1 MRGRAVPCPHG
12 DLLEGTLMVAADEVR
27 EWLDQ
32 RRDDLVAE
40 LIGWVRI
47 RSVMGL
53 SEREVELRRSAQWL
67 AGTLREVGF
76 PTVEVWPTAGGPA
89 VFAEWPVPDAP
100 TALVYGH
107 HDVRAAKDETWE
119 QTPPFEPTLREGRL
133 FGRGTSD
140 AKGQV
145 LAHLWALRAW
155 LAAGH
160 DAPPVSLKVLV
171 EGEEEKGSPHLAELL
186 TERSD
191 RIGAD
196 LVVFSDTMLWAAGAP
211 AVCTGIRGILQAEL
225 EVMGPL
231 TDIHA
236 GAVGGVAPSPI
247 LELARLLDDL
257 HDEDGRVALPGFYDS
272 VREPSAE
279 DRARLRELPWDEQTW
294 LDRTRTRSVGG
305 ERGWSP
311 AERLYLRPLAEV
323 TAVAGG
329 DTDGPSRGAIPSL
342 ATASLQLA
350 LVPDQDPAEVADQL
364 RRWVAGRISDSV
376 AWTLSVSEEVA
387 QPAYV
392 TPPDHPALP
401 LLADAMSE
409 AFGVRAGWMRNAGSG
424 PAVLL
429 AERVGAPV
437 LFFGTGLP
445 EDRWHDSDESVRVD
459 VLLAGATTLCL
470 FWSALAAQET
480 GQLRR
485 EAGRRRTPRSA
496 AASSR

>member
-1 MRGRAVPCPHG
+1 MG
-12 DLLEGTLMVAADEVR
+12 DADEVR
-27 EWLDQ
+27 GWLEA

-47 RSVMGL
+47 RSVVGPP
-53 SEREVELRRSAQWL
+53 EHAIDLRRSAQWL
-67 AGTLREVGF
+67 AGTLRDIGF
-76 PTVEVWPTAGGPA
+76 PTVEVRPTAGAPA
-89 VFAEWPVPDAP
+89 VFAEWPAAEPGAP
-100 TALVYGH
+100 TVLVYGH

-133 FGRGTSD
+133 YGRGTSD

-145 LAHLWALRAW
+145 LAHLWGLRAW

-160 DAPPVSLKVLV
+160 EAPPVTLKMLV

-186 TERSD
+186 ED
-191 RIGAD
+191 RRDRVRAD
-196 LVVFSDTMLWAAGAP
+196 LVVFSDTMLWAADAP
-211 AVCTGIRGILQAEL
+211 AVCTGIRGIVQAQL
-225 EVMGPL
+225 EVMGPR

-257 HDEDGRVALPGFYDS
+257 HNDDGRVALPGFYDR

-279 DRARLRELPWDEQTW
+279 ERARLGELPWDEEAWTS
-294 LDRTRTRSVGG
+294 RTRTRSVGG

-311 AERLYLRPLAEV
+311 VERLYLRPVAEV

-329 DTDGPSRGAIPSL
+329 DTTGPSRGAIPSL
-342 ATASLQLA
+342 VTASLQLA
-350 LVPDQDPAEVADQL
+350 LVPDQDPAEVAEQL
-364 RRWVAGRISDSV
+364 RRWVADRISDRVAWDLSV
-376 AWTLSVSEEVA
+376 AIDVA

-401 LLADAMSE
+401 LLANAMSE
-409 AFGVRAGWMRNAGSG
+409 AFGGKVGWMRNAGSG
-424 PAVLL
+424 PAALL
-429 AERVGAPV
+429 EERVGAPV

-459 VLLAGATTLCL
+459 VLLAGAATMCL
-470 FWSALAAQET
+470 FWPALAALPN
-480 GQLRR
+480 G
-485 EAGRRRTPRSA
+485 
-496 AASSR
+496 